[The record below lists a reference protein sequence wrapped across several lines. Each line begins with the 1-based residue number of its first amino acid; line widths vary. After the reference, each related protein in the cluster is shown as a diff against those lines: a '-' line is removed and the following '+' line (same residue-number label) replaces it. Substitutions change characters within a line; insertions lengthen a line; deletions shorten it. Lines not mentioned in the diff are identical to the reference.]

1 MKGPLRWSPA
11 LPDAFQLK
19 SFNAKISGVFHALDP
34 HVSFMLTCFF
44 PPFFSVIFFFNV
56 IFFYEFKLIIG
67 VITVLF
73 FFKVVLIR
81 QYS

>member
-34 HVSFMLTCFF
+34 HVSFMLTCFSPLF
-44 PPFFSVIFFFNV
+44 LVLYIYILNV

-73 FFKVVLIR
+73 FFF
-81 QYS
+81 

>member
-44 PPFFSVIFFFNV
+44 PPFFSVIYIFLNV

-73 FFKVVLIR
+73 FF
-81 QYS
+81 